1 MSIFGRRNG
10 EELILGRIIII
21 NQYIMIKTT
30 YISPVTRIVEMID
43 FESAILYS
51 SFVTKNVYVDQWKN
65 IDGNEEY
72 FGKESD
78 KQWFEF

>member
-1 MSIFGRRNG
+1 
-10 EELILGRIIII
+10 
-21 NQYIMIKTT
+21 MIKTT